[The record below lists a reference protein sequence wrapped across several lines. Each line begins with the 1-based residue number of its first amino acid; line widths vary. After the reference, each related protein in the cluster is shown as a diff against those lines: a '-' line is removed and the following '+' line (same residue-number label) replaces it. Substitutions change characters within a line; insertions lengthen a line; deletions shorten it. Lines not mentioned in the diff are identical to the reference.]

1 MSLPRY
7 EKYKDSGVEWIGEI
21 PEGWEVKRLKFVVS
35 KVGSGVTPKG
45 GANVYQLDGIPLLR
59 SQNIHFDALKLDDVA
74 YISQEIHD
82 EMQNSKVMAGDVLLN
97 ITGASIGRCYF
108 SDGSLEDANVNQHVC
123 IIRPTSEIGTKYLYY
138 LLRSDIGQKQID
150 VDQTGSG
157 REGLNFEVL
166 KNFLLPLAD
175 NSEQTAIASF
185 LDRKTAEIDQL
196 IANKEKLIALYEEEK
211 TTIINHAVTKGL
223 DPKVKTKPSGVE
235 WLGGIAEHWKMKKLK
250 FLLKENRG
258 ALKTGPFGSQLKT
271 SDMSASG
278 QYKVYTQ
285 RNVLDNDYLKGDDRI
300 DDDKFNSLKEFEV
313 FVGDILITT
322 RGTIGKCAIFPERAV
337 KGVLHPCLIRIQIDN
352 DIMLSKYIINYFNNS
367 SFFLE
372 NVKLESNS
380 TVIDVIYGYTLKEI
394 VIPLPPVTEQIA
406 IVAHI
411 ETECSRLDAIIDKFK
426 KQIELFKEY
435 RTTLISEVVTGKID
449 VCDEVAA

>member
-108 SDGSLEDANVNQHVC
+108 SDVSLEDANVNQHVC

-157 REGLNFEVL
+157 REGLNFELL

-211 TTIINHAVTKGL
+211 AAIINRAVTKGL
-223 DPKVKTKPSGVE
+223 DLKLKTKPSGVD
-235 WLGGIAEHWKMKKLK
+235 WLGDIPEHWEVKRLKYVASMKSGEGITSDKIKESGDYPVYGGNGLRGYFDSFTHEGVYVLIGRQGALCGNINYASGK
-250 FLLKENRG
+250 FWASEHAIVCTMIGNYEVKWFGGLLKAMNLNQYSVSAAQPGLSVENI
-258 ALKTGPFGSQLKT
+258 K
-271 SDMSASG
+271 
-278 QYKVYTQ
+278 
-285 RNVLDNDYLKGDDRI
+285 
-300 DDDKFNSLKEFEV
+300 
-313 FVGDILITT
+313 IL
-322 RGTIGKCAIFPERAV
+322 
-337 KGVLHPCLIRIQIDN
+337 QIP
-352 DIMLSKYIINYFNNS
+352 
-367 SFFLE
+367 
-372 NVKLESNS
+372 V
-380 TVIDVIYGYTLKEI
+380 
-394 VIPLPPVTEQIA
+394 PPQSEQTA

-411 ETECSRLDAIIDKFK
+411 EAECSRLDAIIDKFK
-426 KQIELFKEY
+426 RQIELFKEY
-435 RTTLISEVVTGKID
+435 RATLISEVVTGKID
-449 VCDEVAA
+449 VRDEVAA